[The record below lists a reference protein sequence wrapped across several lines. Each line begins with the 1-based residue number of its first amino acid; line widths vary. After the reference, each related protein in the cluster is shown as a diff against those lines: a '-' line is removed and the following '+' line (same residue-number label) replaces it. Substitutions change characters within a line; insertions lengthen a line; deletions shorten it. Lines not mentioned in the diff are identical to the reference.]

1 MKKSNLL
8 YIGFIV
14 LLMGQA
20 HAVEELPEIEVV
32 GTSLLPGLEIEK
44 EKLPY
49 EVRSLQSENLGN
61 ETSLGIA
68 DVMNQY
74 IPGVFTNEVQ
84 GSPYQG
90 DVTYRGFRASS
101 ILGAAQGLSVYI
113 DGIRINEPFGD
124 VVNWDMIPE
133 FALDNISLIP
143 GSNPMYG
150 LNTLGGALS
159 LTTKSG
165 LSHPGKVARVSFG
178 SFSRK
183 KLDISVA
190 GKLSA
195 GSGGDYFISAS
206 HFDESGWRDYSDGKI
221 SNIFGKAN
229 KNTDFGSVGIMTYF
243 GDSDLLGNGLL
254 PSTNFGVEDDV
265 GEIRESGLYE
275 ARRQAVYSHPD
286 QTKNEVGLISLNF
299 QNYLDDDTQLNGL
312 IYHRYGRQKRLGGD
326 VEAEFE
332 SDENEWEFEGEFNN
346 SKTRQNSSGF
356 GLNFSKILDNHQITT
371 GVTFDQSS
379 VSYHATETEDCE
391 VNSIRKVIC
400 DDDSETE
407 DSAKVSGKSK
417 TYSLFASDTTE
428 VSGGIFVTGSLRYNH
443 SKVENTLS
451 TPAEGIEELVAQPKE
466 SFNYSK
472 LNPALGISAK
482 LDNGLNLFA
491 NASQGNRV
499 PTVIE
504 LGCADKDNPCLLP
517 TGLQADP
524 FLEQVISR
532 TYEIGARGRIGQG
545 FGIISIY
552 NTDNKDDI
560 IFVSTDVN
568 SGQGFFTNFGKTRN
582 QGVDLQIVQ
591 KFNHI
596 KITGNYSYLEATY
609 EESGLLFGERSV
621 QALPGMRIPGIP
633 ENVFRLGVDWTPQ
646 DDLKIGLTFIA
657 TSDLITQGNEDGQIG
672 GDDDVI
678 TRDAS
683 VDGYQLVNLNM
694 RYERSE
700 NLTIFARVTNLFDE
714 KYETYGAMAE
724 SVFNKNG
731 NFVGD
736 DEGPTVNRF
745 VAPGA
750 PRGVFVGL
758 NYKF

>member
-190 GKLSA
+190 GKFSA

-254 PSTNFGVEDDV
+254 PSTNFGVGDDV

-596 KITGNYSYLEATY
+596 KITSNYSYLEATY

>member
-8 YIGFIV
+8 YVGFIV

-254 PSTNFGVEDDV
+254 PSTNFGVGDDV

-646 DDLKIGLTFIA
+646 DNLKIGLTFIA

>member
-8 YIGFIV
+8 YVGFIV

-596 KITGNYSYLEATY
+596 KITSNYSYLEATY

-621 QALPGMRIPGIP
+621 QAMPGMRIPGIP

-646 DDLKIGLTFIA
+646 DDLKIGLTFMA

-714 KYETYGAMAE
+714 KFETYGAMAE

-758 NYKF
+758 NYMF

>member
-8 YIGFIV
+8 YVGFIV

-190 GKLSA
+190 GKFSA

-206 HFDESGWRDYSDGKI
+206 HFVESGWRDYSDGKI

-254 PSTNFGVEDDV
+254 PSTNFGVGDDV

-596 KITGNYSYLEATY
+596 KITSNYSYLEATY

-646 DDLKIGLTFIA
+646 DNLKIGLTFIA

-700 NLTIFARVTNLFDE
+700 NLTIFTRVTNLFDE

-724 SVFNKNG
+724 SVLNKNG

-758 NYKF
+758 NYMF

>member
-178 SFSRK
+178 NFSRK
-183 KLDISVA
+183 KLDISLA
-190 GKLSA
+190 GKFSA

-254 PSTNFGVEDDV
+254 PSTNFGVGDDV

>member
-183 KLDISVA
+183 KLDISLT
-190 GKLSA
+190 GKFSA

-254 PSTNFGVEDDV
+254 PSTNFGVGDDV

-596 KITGNYSYLEATY
+596 KITSNYSYLEATY

-714 KYETYGAMAE
+714 KFETYGAMAE

>member
-1 MKKSNLL
+1 MKKYKLVCTCTLALTIS
-8 YIGFIV
+8 
-14 LLMGQA
+14 QA
-20 HAVEELPEIEVV
+20 FAVEELPEIEVV

-49 EVRSLQSENLGN
+49 EVRSFQSEELGN
-61 ETSLGIA
+61 ETSLGIT
-68 DVMNQY
+68 DVLNQN

-90 DVTYRGFRASS
+90 DVTFRGFRASS

-133 FALDNISLIP
+133 FAIDNISLVP

-159 LTTKSG
+159 LTTKSA
-165 LSHPGKVARVSFG
+165 LSDPGKVARVSLG

-183 KLDISVA
+183 KVDVSLA
-190 GKLSA
+190 GKFSA
-195 GSGGDYFISAS
+195 GDGGDYFLAAS
-206 HFDESGWRDYSDGKI
+206 HFDESGWRDYSDGNV
-221 SNIFGKAN
+221 SNFFGKAS
-229 KNTDFGSVGIMTYF
+229 KNTDFGSVGVMAYL

-254 PSTNFGVEDDV
+254 PSTNYGVEDNV
-265 GEIRESGLYE
+265 GEIHENGLYE
-275 ARRQAVYSHPD
+275 ASRESVYSHPD

-299 QNYLDDDTQLNGL
+299 QNYIDDDTLVNGL
-312 IYHRYGRQKRLGGD
+312 VYSRYGRQKRLGGD

-356 GLNFSKILDNHQITT
+356 GLNLSKILDNHQITA
-371 GVTFDQSS
+371 GITFDQSN
-379 VSYHATETEDCE
+379 VAYHATETEDCE
-391 VNSIRKVIC
+391 VNNIRKVIC

-417 TYSLFASDTTE
+417 TYSIFASDTAE
-428 VSGGIFVTGSLRYNH
+428 ISDEIFVTGSLRYNH

-451 TPAEGIEELVAQPKE
+451 TPDETTEELVAQPKE
-466 SFNYSK
+466 SFDYSK
-472 LNPALGISAK
+472 LNPAIGVSAK
-482 LDNGLNLFA
+482 LDNGINIFA

-504 LGCADKDNPCLLP
+504 LGCADRNNPCLLP

-524 FLEQVISR
+524 YLEQVISR
-532 TYEIGARGRIGQG
+532 TYEIGARGSIGQG

-552 NTDNKDDI
+552 NTENKNDI

-568 SGQGFFTNFGKTRN
+568 SGEGFFTNFGKTRN
-582 QGVDLQIVQ
+582 QGLDLQIVQ
-591 KFNHI
+591 KFDRVSL
-596 KITGNYSYLEATY
+596 TGSYSYLEATY
-609 EESGLLFGERSV
+609 EETGLLFGERSI
-621 QALPGMRIPGIP
+621 QARPGMRIPGIP
-633 ENVFRLGVDWTPQ
+633 ENVFRLGVDWIPK
-646 DDLKIGLTFIA
+646 DDLKIGFIFIA
-657 TSDLITQGNEDGQIG
+657 TSDLVTQGNEDGQIG
-672 GDDDVI
+672 GADDVI
-678 TRDAS
+678 ARDAS
-683 VDGYQLVNLNM
+683 IDGYQLINVNM
-694 RYERSE
+694 RYEQSSS
-700 NLTIFARVTNLFDE
+700 LTIFARVTNLLDE
-714 KYETYGAMAE
+714 KFETYGAMAE
-724 SVFNKNG
+724 SVFNQNG
-731 NFVGD
+731 SFV
-736 DEGPTVNRF
+736 DEDQGPTVNRF

-750 PRGVFVGL
+750 PRGVFFGL

>member
-1 MKKSNLL
+1 MKKFNLFYL
-8 YIGFIV
+8 SCIFFMIGHV
-14 LLMGQA
+14 
-20 HAVEELPEIEVV
+20 HAVDELPEIEVV

-49 EVRSLQSENLGN
+49 EVKSFQSKDIGN
-61 ETSLGIA
+61 ETSLGIT
-68 DVMNQY
+68 DVLNQNV
-74 IPGVFTNEVQ
+74 PGVFTNEVQ

-90 DVTYRGFRASS
+90 DVTFRGFRASS

-133 FALDNISLIP
+133 FALDNISIIP

-165 LSHPGKVARVSFG
+165 LSHPGKVARVSLG
-178 SFSRK
+178 SFNRK
-183 KLDISVA
+183 KLDVSVA
-190 GKLSA
+190 GKLSG
-195 GSGGDYFISAS
+195 GSSGDYFLSAS
-206 HFDESGWRDYSDGKI
+206 HFDESGWRDHSDGKI

-229 KNTDFGSVGIMTYF
+229 KNTDFGSVGIMAYF
-243 GDSDLLGNGLL
+243 GDSNLLGNGLL
-254 PSTNFGVEDDV
+254 PSTNYGVEDDV
-265 GEIRESGLYE
+265 GAIQEPGLYE
-275 ARRQAVYSHPD
+275 VKRQAVYSHPD

-299 QNYLDDDTQLNGL
+299 QNYIDDDTQLNGL
-312 IYHRYGRQKRLGGD
+312 LYHRYGLQKRLGGD

-346 SKTRQNSSGF
+346 SKTRQNSSGL
-356 GLNFSKILDNHQITT
+356 GLNFSKIIDNHQITT

-379 VSYHATETEDCE
+379 VAYNATETEDCE

-400 DDDSETE
+400 DDDSEIE

-417 TYSLFASDTTE
+417 TYSLFASNTSE

-451 TPAEGIEELVAQPKE
+451 TPDDATEELVAQPKE

-472 LNPALGISAK
+472 LNPALGVSIK
-482 LDNGLNLFA
+482 LDNGLNLFT

-504 LGCADKDNPCLLP
+504 LGCADKNNPCLLP

-524 FLEQVISR
+524 YLEQVISR
-532 TYEIGARGRIGQG
+532 TYEIGARGRVGQG
-545 FGIISIY
+545 FGIISVY

-568 SGQGFFTNFGKTRN
+568 SGQGYFTNFGKTRN

-591 KFNHI
+591 EFDRLRI
-596 KITGNYSYLEATY
+596 IGTYSYLEATY
-609 EESGLLFGERSV
+609 EEKGLLFGERSV

-633 ENVFRLGVDWTPQ
+633 KNVFRLGLDWTPK
-646 DDLKIGLTFIA
+646 DALKIGFTFIA
-657 TSDLITQGNEDGQIG
+657 TSNLVTQGNEDGQIG
-672 GDDDVI
+672 GKDDVVA
-678 TRDAS
+678 RDAGI
-683 VDGYQLVNLNM
+683 DGYQIVNANM
-694 RYERSE
+694 RYAKSD

-714 KYETYGAMAE
+714 KFETYGAMAE
-724 SVFNKNG
+724 SVFTKNG
-731 NFVGD
+731 AFVD
-736 DEGPTVNRF
+736 EDEGPTVNRF

-750 PRGVFVGL
+750 PRGIFVGL

>member
-1 MKKSNLL
+1 MKKTNLL
-8 YIGFIV
+8 YVGLIV

-49 EVRSLQSENLGN
+49 EVRSLKSENLGN
-61 ETSLGIA
+61 ETSLGIT

-133 FALDNISLIP
+133 FSLDNISLIP

-190 GKLSA
+190 GKFSA

-451 TPAEGIEELVAQPKE
+451 TPAEGFEELVAQPKE

>member
-8 YIGFIV
+8 YVGFIV

-451 TPAEGIEELVAQPKE
+451 TPAEGIKELVAQPKE

-646 DDLKIGLTFIA
+646 DNLKIGLTFIA

-714 KYETYGAMAE
+714 KFETYGAMAE

-758 NYKF
+758 NYMF

>member
-1 MKKSNLL
+1 MKSYNLIL
-8 YIGFIV
+8 TF
-14 LLMGQA
+14 LLAIWVGN
-20 HAVEELPEIEVV
+20 AVANDELSEIEVV

-49 EVRSLQSENLGN
+49 EVRSFQSGDLGN
-61 ETSLGIA
+61 ESSLGVS
-68 DVMNQY
+68 DMLNQN

-90 DVTYRGFRASS
+90 DVTFRGFRASS

-133 FALDNISLIP
+133 YALDNVSLIP

-165 LSHPGKVARVSFG
+165 LSHPGKAARVSFG

-183 KLDISVA
+183 KLDVSVA
-190 GKLSA
+190 GKFA
-195 GSGGDYFISAS
+195 DGSDGDYFISAS

-221 SNIFGKAN
+221 SNIFVKAN
-229 KNTDFGSVGIMTYF
+229 KNTRFGSVGIMAYF

-254 PSTNFGVEDDV
+254 PSTNYGTEDDV
-265 GEIRESGLYE
+265 GEIQRGGLYE
-275 ARRQAVYSHPD
+275 ARRDAVYSHPD
-286 QTKNEVGLISLNF
+286 QTKNEAGLIGVNY
-299 QNYLDDDTQLNGL
+299 QNYLDDDTQLNAL
-312 IYHRYGRQKRLGGD
+312 AYHRYGRQKRLGGD

-346 SKTRQNSSGF
+346 SKTRQNSSGL
-356 GLNFSKILDNHQITT
+356 GLNFSKILNNHQITT

-379 VSYHATETEDCE
+379 VSYNATETEDCE

-400 DDDSETE
+400 DAESETE

-417 TYSLFASDTTE
+417 TYSIFASDTAE
-428 VSGGIFVTGSLRYNH
+428 VLSGIFITGSLRYNH

-451 TPAEGIEELVAQPKE
+451 TPDEVTEELVAQPKE

-472 LNPALGISAK
+472 VNPALGISAK
-482 LDNGLNLFA
+482 LDHGLNLFA

-504 LGCADKDNPCLLP
+504 LGCADRNNPCLLP

-524 FLEQVISR
+524 YLEQVISR
-532 TYEIGARGRIGQG
+532 TYEVGARGRIGQG
-545 FGIISIY
+545 FGIISLY
-552 NTDNKDDI
+552 KTDNRDDI

-568 SGQGFFTNFGKTRN
+568 SREGFFTNFGKTRN
-582 QGVDLQIVQ
+582 QGVDMQIIQ
-591 KFNHI
+591 DFDRI
-596 KITGNYSYLEATY
+596 RITGSYSYLEATY
-609 EESGLLFGERSV
+609 EENGLLFGERSV
-621 QALPGMRIPGIP
+621 QARPGMRIPGIP
-633 ENVFRLGVDWTPQ
+633 ENVFRLLVDWTPQ
-646 DDLKIGLTFIA
+646 DALKIGVTFIA
-657 TSDLITQGNEDGQIG
+657 TSDLVTQGNEDGLIG

-678 TRDAS
+678 ARDAS
-683 VDGYQLVNLNM
+683 VNGYQLVNLRL
-694 RYERSE
+694 RYEKSRS
-700 NLTIFARVTNLFDE
+700 LRLFAKVTNLFDE
-714 KYETYGAMAE
+714 RYETYGAMAE
-724 SVFNKNG
+724 SVFTSAG
-731 NFVGD
+731 EFVD
-736 DEGPTVNRF
+736 AEQGPTLSRF

-750 PRGVFVGL
+750 PRAAFVGL
-758 NYKF
+758 SYKF